1 MDRME
6 KVVILLIL
14 LQSFCIARTLSFNVG
29 TAGAKIFSSG
39 PGVQEFGYTVR
50 QLSSNQGK
58 WLLVGSPW
66 SGYPQNRKGDLYK
79 CDTGPR
85 NNCQKLNLQDSISVD
100 GVQSINMNMS
110 LGLTITPIAKP
121 NRFLTCGPLW
131 AQRCG
136 SQYFYPGV
144 CAELSPQFTLQ
155 PAFSPAIQTCGGPM
169 DVAIVLDGSNSIYPW
184 PEVIN
189 FLVKLLENLDIRP
202 DQTRVSIMQ
211 YSEDLS
217 FLYHF
222 NSDQNKE
229 KVLSAA
235 SAINQKTGVETNTFA
250 ALDNA
255 RQTAFLRENGGRA
268 GATKVLVVVTDGESS
283 DGHRGQEVI
292 ERLNRDGIIRFGIA
306 ILKKSANIQKFIK
319 EIELIASTPT
329 ENYMFNVSS
338 EEALINIA
346 GTLGDRIF
354 NIEGTSQGQEFQLEM
369 SQVGFS
375 AHQTNKKDEI
385 MLGAVGAYGWTG
397 TVIHQTAGKSHIFL
411 KNAFEKTLDDRNHSS
426 LLGYSV
432 SSVTDGSS
440 EFYVA
445 GAPRAVHRGQVV
457 VYTINSQGQP
467 VIINSQ
473 RGDQIG
479 SYFGSVLCPVDVDID
494 GVTDLLL
501 VGAPMYMSEEKSET
515 GRVYLFT
522 ITKGILSNQGFLEGS
537 QKNGRFG
544 TAITVI
550 PDLNMDGFSDV
561 VVGAPM
567 EGNGQGAI
575 YVYYGD
581 GKTIR
586 KQSSQKI
593 IGTKLDPAMKYFGRS
608 LDGRGDMNEDSIP
621 DVTVGAFG
629 KVVQLWS
636 RAVAV
641 VTAKVSFTPDKIS
654 ILSKPCR
661 YSGRQVSCFK
671 AKVCFSATFKPM
683 NPLGPVDIKY
693 NLSLDADLQ
702 SSRISPRGHF
712 SNMDRVI
719 QKDISVSAKDICEEH
734 DVYVQETPDLVN
746 SIALRVD
753 VVLSS
758 TDAKTVLDI
767 FSPNAWEFFIPFS
780 KDCGQ
785 DEVCFSDLVLT
796 VESEQKLG
804 SSKSPL
810 VVSQNKKRLSFTVT
824 VMNRKENAYNAR
836 VSVIYSRNL
845 FYASFT
851 PLIDGTEVKCT
862 LMKDSDTLTC
872 QVSYP
877 ALRTDQLV
885 TFVVNFD
892 FNMNQ
897 LLNDASVVFEALSD
911 STEETPADNRISVS
925 IPVQYNSEIIL
936 SRESNLGVY
945 LLEKEDNFATTVKD
959 YKDIGPDFNFNIKVS
974 TGTVPVS
981 LIYLN
986 VSLPSSTRAGNPLLY
1001 TTSIKTSPAE
1011 KIHCADSH
1019 QIDPFKISQ
1028 KPYTA
1033 QFTEESFRGTE
1044 ELNCKT
1050 ATCWSMKCVL
1060 KDLEGKND
1068 YYVNVTTNIW
1078 NGTFAMA
1085 DFLYV
1090 VLSVRADI
1098 ETSQPDLLF
1107 IEQKNLKVEVK
1118 VSKPGAKGDVPVG
1131 VIAGSV
1137 IGGLLLLA
1145 LAVALLWK
1153 VLYLPFFHI
1162 VYSVYILSFSFKN
1175 QCVYIQ
1181 FGFFKRKYQSLMKND
1196 ENAAE
1201 HQELQENSEAP

>member
-522 ITKGILSNQGFLEGS
+522 ITKGVLSNQGSLEGPS
-537 QKNGRFG
+537 ALENARFG
-544 TAITVI
+544 TAITVV
-550 PDLNMDGFSDV
+550 PDLNMDSFSDV

-581 GKTIR
+581 RKTIR

-593 IGTKLDPAMKYFGRS
+593 LGSKLDPALRFFGRS
-608 LDGRGDMNEDSIP
+608 LDGRTDMNGDSIP
-621 DVTVGAFG
+621 DISVGGDG

-636 RAVAV
+636 RGVSAVTTTV
-641 VTAKVSFTPDKIS
+641 SFDPEKISILTKPCMFGGRMVPCVTAKVCFRSTFRPD
-654 ILSKPCR
+654 
-661 YSGRQVSCFK
+661 
-671 AKVCFSATFKPM
+671 TFV
-683 NPLGPVDIKY
+683 GQVDIKY
-693 NLSLDADLQ
+693 NLTLDADLQ
-702 SSRISPRGHF
+702 SSRATSRAQF
-712 SNMDRVI
+712 DNSERVL
-719 QKDISVSAKDICEEH
+719 QKAVSVSKTETCVDH
-734 DVYVQETPDLVN
+734 KVYVQETPDFV
-746 SIALRVD
+746 SPVALRVNIS
-753 VVLSS
+753 LQNPE
-758 TDAKTVLDI
+758 TGPALDAFQPK
-767 FSPNAWEFFIPFS
+767 AWEFFIPFV
-780 KDCGQ
+780 KDCG
-785 DEVCFSDLVLT
+785 SDDKCICDLKLT
-796 VESEQKLG
+796 VKAVDVP
-804 SSKSPL
+804 SSSSLLVSPARR
-810 VVSQNKKRLSFTVT
+810 RLSFIVTVT
-824 VMNRKENAYNAR
+824 NMKENAYNTR
-836 VSVIYSRNL
+836 VSANFSSNL
-845 FYASFT
+845 FYASIT
-851 PLIDGTEVKCT
+851 PPGNNTEVKCT
-862 LMKDSDTLTC
+862 SKTGSLDCQVGYPTLTPG
-872 QVSYP
+872 QTVTYEINFEFN
-877 ALRTDQLV
+877 LNQLKKNA
-885 TFVVNFD
+885 VVNFEV
-892 FNMNQ
+892 Q
-897 LLNDASVVFEALSD
+897 SD
-911 STEETPADNRISVS
+911 SEEEVTSDNKVS
-925 IPVQYNSEIIL
+925 LTIPVQYDTEIIL
-936 SRESNLGVY
+936 TRDISLDYCVIGA
-945 LLEKEDNFATTVKD
+945 EDQVKHTVSGFN
-959 YKDIGPDFNFNIKVS
+959 DIGPEFNIMLRVS
-974 TGTVPVS
+974 TGTFPINQAHLTV
-981 LIYLN
+981 L
-986 VSLPSSTRAGNPLLY
+986 LPTKTKAGNPLLY
-1001 TTSIKTSPAE
+1001 VTSVKTAPVVNVQCDDSALTDPLNIRE
-1011 KIHCADSH
+1011 KT
-1019 QIDPFKISQ
+1019 
-1028 KPYTA
+1028 YTA
-1033 QFTEESFRGTE
+1033 SFTKQSFRGTT

-1050 ATCWSMKCVL
+1050 AKCEAMTCVL
-1060 KDLEGKND
+1060 KDLEIKTS
-1068 YYVNVTTNIW
+1068 YFVNITTRIW
-1078 NGTFAMA
+1078 NGTFAFA
-1085 DFLYV
+1085 DFQT
-1090 VLSVRADI
+1090 VLVAGSSEI
-1098 ETSQPDLLF
+1098 ETSQPDLIVVTHKQQQIKF
-1107 IEQKNLKVEVK
+1107 T
-1118 VSKPGAKGDVPVG
+1118 VSKEGALGDVPVG
-1131 VIAGSV
+1131 VIIGSV
-1137 IGGLLLLA
+1137 IGGLLLFVLA
-1145 LAVALLWK
+1145 TVILWK
-1153 VLYLPFFHI
+1153 V
-1162 VYSVYILSFSFKN
+1162 
-1175 QCVYIQ
+1175 
-1181 FGFFKRKYQSLMKND
+1181 GFFKRKLPQKGNEQDQAEQEGLC
-1196 ENAAE
+1196 ENPA
-1201 HQELQENSEAP
+1201 